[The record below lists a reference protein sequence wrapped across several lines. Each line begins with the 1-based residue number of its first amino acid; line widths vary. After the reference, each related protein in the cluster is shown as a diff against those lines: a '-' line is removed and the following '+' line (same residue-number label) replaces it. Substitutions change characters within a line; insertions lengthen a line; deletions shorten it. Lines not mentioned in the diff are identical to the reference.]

1 MRRYLLEKMDAFVR
15 NPRHLWQYWFNPIF
29 PIHRVR
35 TSVRLYIR
43 FLKTWS
49 RYKSLAT
56 SEPLSFRDSYP
67 CLFDDVDTT
76 PFDPHYFYQAVWAME
91 RIVHCAAKEH
101 VDIGSDIKFVGML
114 TVQLPVT
121 FVDIQSLNA
130 KLSRLTSVVG
140 NIVAL
145 PFADGSVNSLSCLHV
160 AEHVGLGRYGDQLDP
175 AGTRRAC
182 AELTRVLAPNG
193 NLFFSVPVGHS
204 RVCFNAHRI
213 HTPRQIIDYFETL
226 NLLEFSAVDDRG
238 EVWINAQ
245 PERVESCNYG
255 CGLFWF
261 RREVHSP

>member
-1 MRRYLLEKMDAFVR
+1 MDVFAR
-15 NPRHLWQYWFNPIF
+15 NLRHFWQYWINPIF
-29 PIHRVR
+29 PINRVAM
-35 TSVRLYIR
+35 SIRLYIR
-43 FLKTWS
+43 FVKTWL

-67 CLFDDVDTT
+67 CLFDDVETT
-76 PFDPHYFYQAVWAME
+76 PFDAHYFYQAVWAME
-91 RIVHCAAKEH
+91 RIVHCGAKEH
-101 VDIGSDIKFVGML
+101 VDIGSDIKFVGLL
-114 TVQLPVT
+114 TVQLPVI

-130 KLSRLTSVVG
+130 KLSRLTSLVS

-145 PFADGSVNSLSCLHV
+145 PFSDSSVNSLSCLHV

-175 AGTRRAC
+175 SGTRRAC
-182 AELTRVLAPNG
+182 AELSRVLAPNG

-226 NLLEFSAVDDRG
+226 KLVEFSAVDDSG
-238 EVWINAQ
+238 QVWINAQ
-245 PERVESCNYG
+245 PERAESCNYG

-261 RREVHSP
+261 RRDVH

>member
-1 MRRYLLEKMDAFVR
+1 MGSYLLERLDACIR
-15 NPRHLWQYWFNPIF
+15 NPRHLWRYWISPIF
-29 PIHRVR
+29 GIHRLG
-35 TSVRLYIR
+35 TAVRLYFG
-43 FLKTWS
+43 FLKKWS
-49 RYKSLAT
+49 RYKSLAA
-56 SEPLSFRDSYP
+56 SEPLSFLDSYP
-67 CLFDDVDTT
+67 CLFDDVETT

-121 FVDIQSLNA
+121 FVDIQSLHA

-175 AGTRRAC
+175 SGTRRAC

-193 NLFFSVPVGHS
+193 NLFFSVPVGQP

-213 HTPRQIIDYFETL
+213 HTPRQIISYFETL
-226 NLLEFSAVDDRG
+226 NLVEFSAVDDRG
-238 EVWINAQ
+238 QVWINAQ

-261 RREVHSP
+261 RREVH